1 VSYLPSEE
9 PLPTASQGAIDLV
22 LEARPRDLGGGFL
35 VGRLL
40 PSARR
45 RMVGPFIFLDHMGPV
60 VIEPGAA
67 ADVRPQPHKGL
78 STVTYLFEG
87 ENVHRD
93 SLGTVQP
100 VRPGDL
106 NIMTAGRGI
115 VHSERLDP
123 ERRAIGGAF
132 HGVQIW
138 VALPAEN
145 EDDAPSFMHYPA
157 GILPELDQLGV
168 RGRVLIGNAFG
179 VTSPV
184 VHPSKPV
191 MIDLEIERGGCI
203 DIPVSVEERGVYV
216 VVGSIQ
222 LDDREIA
229 RDQLAV
235 LKPGEPA
242 RIEGVEPSR
251 VIVIGGPNIGPRVI
265 DWNFVATTQDR
276 IDRAREAWRAQT
288 FPKIPGDDQEFI
300 PLPR

>member
-1 VSYLPSEE
+1 MPSDE

-22 LEARPRDLGGGFL
+22 LEARPRDIGGFV

-60 VIEPGAA
+60 SIAPGAS
-67 ADVRPQPHKGL
+67 ADVLPHPHIGL

-87 ENVHRD
+87 ENIHRD

-123 ERRAIGGAF
+123 ERRAIGGGF

-138 VALPAEN
+138 VALPAEH
-145 EDDAPSFMHYPA
+145 EDDAPSFMHYAA
-157 GILPELDQLGV
+157 GVFPEIDEAGV
-168 RGRVLIGNAFG
+168 RGRVLLGLD
-179 VTSPV
+179 SPV
-184 VHPSKPV
+184 VHPSKPL
-191 MIDLEIERGGCI
+191 MIDLEIDRGGCI
-203 DIPVSVEERGVYV
+203 DVPDVPERGVYV
-216 VVGSIQ
+216 VVGSVQIGG
-222 LDDREIA
+222 REVTK
-229 RDQLAV
+229 DQLAV
-235 LKPGEPA
+235 LRPGEHA

-251 VIVIGGPNIGPRVI
+251 VIVIGGPNLGPRLI

-276 IDRAREAWRAQT
+276 IDRARDAWRAQT
-288 FPKIPGDDQEFI
+288 FPKIPGDDQDFV
-300 PLPR
+300 PLPGSR